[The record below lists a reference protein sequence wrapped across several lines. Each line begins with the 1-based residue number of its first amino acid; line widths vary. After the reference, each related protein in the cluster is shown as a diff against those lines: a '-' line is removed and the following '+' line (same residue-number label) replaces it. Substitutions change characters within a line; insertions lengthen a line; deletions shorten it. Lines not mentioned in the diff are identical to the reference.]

1 MDNFLNP
8 KKVLDQLELDKE
20 MTAVDLGCGSGS
32 WVLPLAEKL
41 EDGQVAAI
49 DILEEPLSA
58 LEGKAKQ
65 ENLSNIK
72 TILADVEKDSKLDD
86 ESSDLVL
93 ITNLLFEID
102 DKKKVL
108 NEAKRILKP
117 GGKILV
123 VDWKP
128 DVPFGPKEGRISL
141 NEIKKL
147 FEKSGLKFEKELD
160 SGAYHFALLF
170 EK

>member
-93 ITNLLFEID
+93 IGNGTKIIPSCLNFERSSPPLEPICT
-102 DKKKVL
+102 L
-108 NEAKRILKP
+108 WPRFFMPLAKFKT
-117 GGKILV
+117 
-123 VDWKP
+123 
-128 DVPFGPKEGRISL
+128 
-141 NEIKKL
+141 
-147 FEKSGLKFEKELD
+147 
-160 SGAYHFALLF
+160 
-170 EK
+170 